1 MEGQLIRLDQLPSK
15 GVLYPDDIEL
25 YIKPLTIKEQIDME
39 RYGISQAEYYTLALQ
54 GVTVRGEF
62 DRNKLLFH
70 DLQFMDLVRMLYTF
84 EPDKEIIVTDYP
96 CSNCGN
102 KIKTSFRLDEISFTD
117 FKEEI
122 FGEDNRGMIYEFSDG
137 LKMRLLPFTI
147 SDFLEGSRQFL
158 SNKKYNAG
166 DIYTMYIALCVQE
179 VEGRVF
185 KDIKAQREFVR
196 SYISKLASY
205 KDRSILKKIEENC
218 TSVVEPLKGYCAEC
232 DSEVEVRISPSSRFQ
247 Q

>member
-122 FGEDNRGMIYEFSDG
+122 KE
-137 LKMRLLPFTI
+137 PTH
-147 SDFLEGSRQFL
+147 LEG
-158 SNKKYNAG
+158 
-166 DIYTMYIALCVQE
+166 
-179 VEGRVF
+179 
-185 KDIKAQREFVR
+185 
-196 SYISKLASY
+196 
-205 KDRSILKKIEENC
+205 
-218 TSVVEPLKGYCAEC
+218 
-232 DSEVEVRISPSSRFQ
+232 
-247 Q
+247 